1 MTDDELADDFQRIG
15 AEYARL
21 LADIAQVFRVT
32 FDEAADRVA
41 DLARLGWTWEREV
54 SR

>member
-21 LADIAQVFRVT
+21 LADIAQVFRIT
-32 FDEAADRVA
+32 FDQAAERVA
-41 DLARLGWTWEREV
+41 DMARLGWTWEREA